1 MCFSVLCLTLHYIK
15 QHFVTMHC
23 ALARYAEAVDVEHDV
38 LFSLPMNFIWIDY
51 NPCLLLLSR
60 RWCHNIYHRLLQTS
74 SPIGLNLHLSLY
86 QAWHYY
92 VAHARESYYWILWML
107 SLHLGAFT
115 LYILFLVTVW
125 TECTIPAIPKVE
137 WVPKYKYK

>member
-74 SPIGLNLHLSLY
+74 SRIQPHWVKFTFKFISGLTLLCSACQGKLLLNSLNAVPSFGGFHPIYIILSYWLNRMHNS
-86 QAWHYY
+86 
-92 VAHARESYYWILWML
+92 SD
-107 SLHLGAFT
+107 T
-115 LYILFLVTVW
+115 
-125 TECTIPAIPKVE
+125 
-137 WVPKYKYK
+137 